1 MRVCFMRLVPKIKNV
16 LFAVTILI
24 LSVVAIYGGLQILES
39 PVFSKT
45 DVVQDQTVSKTIQRD
60 GVSYFPKQDITT
72 LLVMGIDEFGKPQ
85 DSGSYNNSG
94 TADVVFLAVFNDTNK
109 KYSILSLNRDTMLD
123 MPVLGIGGKRAGT
136 RYAQLG
142 LAHTY
147 GNGLE
152 SSCANVAE
160 TVSAFLYGTS
170 VDYYLS
176 MRMDAIAIINDAVG
190 GVEVSIEEE
199 DYLQI
204 DSTLQSG
211 TVRLNGQQALNYIRA
226 RKGVGDQLNLSRM
239 ERQEKYL
246 QGFSEALQRKSENNS
261 SLQLDIYEKVSDY
274 IITNCSTS
282 TLSKLT
288 GRFSEY
294 ELSEVII
301 PQGEYVRG
309 EEFME
314 YYVDQDAL
322 DDVILRLLYSPK
334 K

>member
-1 MRVCFMRLVPKIKNV
+1 MYLVPKIKNI

-24 LSVVAIYGGLQILES
+24 LSVIVIYGGLQILES
-39 PVFSKT
+39 TVFSQQSNG
-45 DVVQDQTVSKTIQRD
+45 QDQTVSKTIQRD

-85 DSGSYNNSG
+85 DSGSYNNPG
-94 TADVVFLAVFNDTNK
+94 AADVVFLAIFNDTNK
-109 KYSILSLNRDTMLD
+109 TYSILSLNRDTMLD
-123 MPVLGIGGKRAGT
+123 MPVLGIGGKQAGT

-152 SSCANVAE
+152 SSCINVTD
-160 TVSAFLYGTS
+160 TVSDFLYGATI
-170 VDYYLS
+170 DYYLS

-190 GVEVSIEEE
+190 GVEVTIDPAE
-199 DYLQI
+199 DFSEI
-204 DSTLQSG
+204 DDTLQPG
-211 TVRLNGQQALNYIRA
+211 TIRLNGQQALHYIRA

-239 ERQEKYL
+239 SRHEKYL
-246 QGFSEALQRKSENNS
+246 EGFHNALKQMEAQGKDVS
-261 SLQLDIYEKVSDY
+261 LDIYEQVSDY
-274 IITNCSTS
+274 MISNCSTS

-288 GRFSEY
+288 SRFSEY
-294 ELSEVII
+294 ALSEVVI

-309 EEFME
+309 EKFME

-322 DDVILRLLYSPK
+322 DDIILRLLYSPK